1 MIYDLYH
8 VRVALVGLWLLIS
21 LKHGGRALLN
31 LRWKLF
37 LQNITQK
44 GKQQMH
50 IMKPCNIK
58 NWCHAF
64 LGSFDSHQ
72 QKNNLVFHGIEP
84 DKMERDMAM
93 VGQKQ
98 RHGNDWLLFDQ
109 CWLKRENPWMKT
121 FLFPGTWLLSGHLGD
136 TDKNA
141 FERASKNIAGH
152 FLFQGGSH
160 VTEISFCHQVA
171 RVPNAPE
178 DAKGA
183 KPIIACFTNFKVFP
197 YGDYDDGDDDET
209 YINII

>member
-98 RHGNDWLLFDQ
+98 RHGNDWLLFGQ
-109 CWLKRENPWMKT
+109 CWLKRENPWMVTMKT
-121 FLFPGTWLLSGHLGD
+121 SQEPDFCRDILETRIKMLLREHLKISRDISFFKVEVTSLRFLFATRWRG
-136 TDKNA
+136 
-141 FERASKNIAGH
+141 
-152 FLFQGGSH
+152 FL
-160 VTEISFCHQVA
+160 TPLKMPREL
-171 RVPNAPE
+171 NL
-178 DAKGA
+178 
-183 KPIIACFTNFKVFP
+183 
-197 YGDYDDGDDDET
+197 
-209 YINII
+209 